1 MADTVKQIGIKQAD
15 GTYTMKDIGVDA
27 SNVDGL
33 SSASVGSATTA
44 TKATGDKNAKDITT
58 YVASISKNGANIRT
72 TNGAGTNT
80 DVDFTMGAA
89 SASAAGSAG
98 FVPAPAKGKQG
109 QYLRGDGTWNTPTDT
124 TYSGSNN
131 VSITNKVIDLTAS
144 GATAGSYGPS
154 ANVTGSN
161 GATLSVPYVTVD
173 AKGRVTS
180 ISNKTYTSVD
190 TQYSNPSGNST
201 ITINNTNKTLALGAH
216 ASTGTSYGKGDASN
230 YGHVKL
236 SDTYATAVSGGNA
249 AGGIGASQNALYNA
263 THFTP
268 ITYTEW
274 LKKTQAQRETGKWY
288 VTGVPALTPAASGV
302 TYSNTTSGLSATT
315 VQGAID
321 ELNSS
326 LILHNHREY
335 GYIETT
341 YGNVFVVKDTLN
353 KIVTINGILS
363 GIPNNAWTEI
373 CRGIPVPAIN
383 YYSAQNQFFVA
394 LDGSGSNY
402 VSMFISDT
410 GILRFYGRN
419 SLNTACFSYTY
430 LAL

>member
-1 MADTVKQIGIKQAD
+1 MADTVKQMGIKQAD
-15 GTYTMKDIGVDA
+15 GTYAMKDIGVDA

-33 SSASVGSATTA
+33 SSASVGSAVTA

-58 YVASISKNGANIRT
+58 YIASISKNGANIRT
-72 TNGAGTNT
+72 TNGAGTNK

-144 GATAGSYGPS
+144 GAAAGSYGPS

-161 GATLSVPYVTVD
+161 GTTLSVPYVTVD

-180 ISNKTYTSVD
+180 ISSKTYTSVD

-236 SDTYATAVSGGNA
+236 SDTYASAVSGGNA
-249 AGGIGASQNALYNA
+249 AGGIGASQNALYNVYNNIKHVREISGTLAANA
-263 THFTP
+263 TS
-268 ITYTEW
+268 IDLTYTESN
-274 LKKTQAQRETGKWY
+274 
-288 VTGVPALTPAASGV
+288 PAIFNSSFTDMVVDVYTDKINLQYINISQTVVASKSIKF
-302 TYSNTTSGLSATT
+302 TITFPPQTTSTS
-315 VQGAID
+315 
-321 ELNSS
+321 
-326 LILHNHREY
+326 IL
-335 GYIETT
+335 
-341 YGNVFVVKDTLN
+341 
-353 KIVTINGILS
+353 
-363 GIPNNAWTEI
+363 
-373 CRGIPVPAIN
+373 
-383 YYSAQNQFFVA
+383 
-394 LDGSGSNY
+394 
-402 VSMFISDT
+402 
-410 GILRFYGRN
+410 LRLTKK
-419 SLNTACFSYTY
+419 S
-430 LAL
+430 